1 MRKGCRLRVAAG
13 LCTPSLQ
20 KYEFIRYVLLCSVLF
35 PYFCSSKVVSSR
47 SHANPVSMKKIL
59 SGRRFRSFS
68 LLSTRIGRCLLAVGL
83 LLSISSIFTA
93 CIDEE
98 RNESSRAHSE
108 NIGVGKKIPQF
119 SVKMSDKSTFSS
131 QLLSGH
137 RAIVVFFYSGC
148 GDCHR
153 YLPTLNRFYESLR
166 ADPEGE
172 FRDVRLICISRADHA
187 ERIAQYWADAH
198 FSLPYAPESDR
209 RMYDLFGAHRVPTTY
224 VFDAQGV
231 CVATYGD
238 SNAPDEAELR
248 NALRKAK

>member
-1 MRKGCRLRVAAG
+1 VLRPVCAPP
-13 LCTPSLQ
+13 LCKNTNLFGTLSFVRCFFLTFVPLNPCLGTETLKTVTHESQTKWPFLSVGS
-20 KYEFIRYVLLCSVLF
+20 EFSSFFFGAVLLALNLC
-35 PYFCSSKVVSSR
+35 
-47 SHANPVSMKKIL
+47 
-59 SGRRFRSFS
+59 
-68 LLSTRIGRCLLAVGL
+68 
-83 LLSISSIFTA
+83 FTA

-98 RNESSRAHSE
+98 KPNVGKERTESV
-108 NIGVGKKIPQF
+108 GVGKKIPQF

-131 QLLSGH
+131 QFLSGH

-153 YLPTLNRFYESLR
+153 YLPTLNRFYEGLR

-172 FRDVRLICISRADHA
+172 FRDVRLICISRADRA
-187 ERIAQYWADAH
+187 DRIAQYWADAH

-209 RMYDLFGAHRVPTTY
+209 RVYDLFGAHRVPTTY

-238 SNAPDEAELR
+238 SNAPDESELR